1 MSGKETI
8 AEQNARVEKEL
19 EDGVAEYEETRGAEV
34 SSALAH
40 LIHATESET
49 IDVVF
54 GSGKD
59 AYTIKVMASPPQ
71 RILESLTA
79 LNDKAPT
86 RKDEI
91 ALCETLEYICVD
103 PKITSDV
110 WDSGQLSDEIP
121 ARIIFELMKHK
132 IVKQDA
138 MEEEIKSFREDKRGT
153 KDTRGVRTP
162 KKSTKR
168 VKGAD
173 EK

>member
-1 MSGKETI
+1 MSEETI

-19 EDGVAEYEETRGAEV
+19 EDGVTQYEEQRGAEV

-49 IDVVF
+49 IDVTF

-71 RILESLTA
+71 RILESVTA
-79 LNDKAPT
+79 LNEKEPT

-103 PKITSDV
+103 PKITSDE

-121 ARIIFELMKHK
+121 ARIIFELMTHK

-138 MEEEIKSFREDKRGT
+138 MEEEIKSFREDKRRA
-153 KDTRGVRTP
+153 KNIRGVRTP
-162 KKSTKR
+162 KKSTQR

-173 EK
+173 NE